1 MPDLG
6 LRSRRS
12 HLPVAELPELFD
24 RIWRGLQQGEAAGG
38 TADAHLVADL
48 QDTAVKTRP
57 TSAQIRRSVTPDVI
71 ISFEDGRAYKTLK
84 RHLTSRHMTPASY
97 REKWG
102 LPPDYPMTSAS
113 YSAVRSETAR
123 RTNLGK
129 IGNAARATLAKS
141 KLAPKTK
148 GR

>member
-57 TSAQIRRSVTPDVI
+57 TSAQIRR
-71 ISFEDGRAYKTLK
+71 DGH
-84 RHLTSRHMTPASY
+84 RHLTSHHMTPASY